1 MLVDQIKISAKNLGA
16 LALPDF
22 CPRCFWIKMHVQDKL
37 PYQIFPG
44 IFSSIDSYG
53 KRLVHGCFDRHGTP
67 PPWLASLGDIQGY
80 VNPPHFSKFF
90 VLDPQTSVVL
100 SGTPDG
106 ILLLRNRSHLIVD
119 YKTAKFTEHQDSLFP
134 MYEVQLNAYA
144 YIGERCGLSPVSG
157 LALVYTEPVTDEESA
172 GKDKNVT
179 DGGFVLEFSSH
190 ILPVALRADMI
201 PLLLRTVRDIY
212 DLEHPPEPSRVC
224 KDCILLDKLIS
235 VASS

>member
-1 MLVDQIKISAKNLGA
+1 MASQIRISAKNLGA

-22 CPRCFWIKMHVQDKL
+22 CQRCFWIRMHVQDKL

-53 KRLVHGCFDRHGTP
+53 KRLVHGWFDRHRTP
-67 PPWLASLGDIQGY
+67 PAWLSSLGDIRGY
-80 VNPPHFSKFF
+80 VNPPHYSKFF
-90 VLDPQTSVVL
+90 VLDSETSVLL

-106 ILLLRNRSHLIVD
+106 ILVLRNESHLIVD

-172 GKDKNVT
+172 SKDTNVT
-179 DGGFVLEFSSH
+179 DDGFVLEFSSH
-190 ILPVALRADMI
+190 ILPVTLHSDMI
-201 PLLLRTVRDIY
+201 PSLLLTVRDTY
-212 DLEHPPEPSRVC
+212 ELEHPPARSQAC